1 MIEIVP
7 DYLNGWRLVYEN
19 DVQVVT
25 TSTLKVSCN
34 TDMLNFNASSGLET
48 SDGVER
54 SMLNVKGVQ
63 NERKTKGKEI

>member
-7 DYLNGWRLVYEN
+7 DYLGEWKLAGKN

-25 TSTLKVSCN
+25 TIKVSCN

-48 SDGVER
+48 SDGVVR
-54 SMLNVKGVQ
+54 SMISVKGGQ
-63 NERKTKGKEI
+63 NERKTKGKEV

>member
-1 MIEIVP
+1 MSKIVP
-7 DYLNGWRLVYEN
+7 DYQNGWRLADEN

-25 TSTLKVSCN
+25 TIKVSCN

-54 SMLNVKGVQ
+54 SMLRVKGGA
-63 NERKTKGKEI
+63 E

>member
-1 MIEIVP
+1 MIEILP
-7 DYLNGWRLVYEN
+7 DYQNGWRLVDEN

-25 TSTLKVSCN
+25 TLKVSCN

-54 SMLNVKGVQ
+54 SMLSVKGVQ